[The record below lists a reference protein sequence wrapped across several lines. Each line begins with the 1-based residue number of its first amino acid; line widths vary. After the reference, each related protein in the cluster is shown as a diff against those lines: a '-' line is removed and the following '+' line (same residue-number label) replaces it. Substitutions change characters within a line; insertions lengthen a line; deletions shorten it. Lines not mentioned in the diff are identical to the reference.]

1 MYIYIYTYIYIYICI
16 YIYIRI
22 YIYIFEYRSTYLS
35 IYLFIY
41 LCIFIYISL
50 YRCIYIY
57 TYVHVYVCP
66 QSPLANP
73 FGRKAEDDA
82 EGIPFGRAIAGQ
94 KAQRKLLSRGETRTN
109 EGGNDL
115 MGGITRYL
123 RDILG
128 GTPLAGWFL
137 FGKIPL
143 KLMRGTPIH
152 GNTRFYGIHNSQIM
166 AMDINGIWMTRF
178 DEQMVIIIWA
188 MKALPRFPI

>member
-1 MYIYIYTYIYIYICI
+1 MYIYLNIDLP
-16 YIYIRI
+16 
-22 YIYIFEYRSTYLS
+22 TYLS
-35 IYLFIY
+35 IYLSIY
-41 LCIFIYISL
+41 AYSYTYLSIDVYIYIHL
-50 YRCIYIY
+50 YMYM
-57 TYVHVYVCP
+57 YVPRAHWRIPSVARRKMMQKEFP
-66 QSPLANP
+66 SAAQSQVKKL
-73 FGRKAEDDA
+73 
-82 EGIPFGRAIAGQ
+82 

-128 GTPLAGWFL
+128 GTPLVGWFL

-166 AMDINGIWMTRF
+166 AMDINGI
-178 DEQMVIIIWA
+178 
-188 MKALPRFPI
+188 